1 MGRELIQNNMQARRS
16 LALRLT
22 LASVPFGLAYIW
34 IGVQHFTNTAWFEP
48 IVPAVLGDPSLWV
61 LVTGVMEVL
70 IGAGLLL
77 PRTRAYAAL
86 TSVLFLVAVYWA
98 NLNMWVN
105 DIPLDGTTF
114 GNGWHVLR
122 LLAQLGMILLSVYVF
137 RSSKRSTEP
146 ADELGFFLSS

>member
-1 MGRELIQNNMQARRS
+1 MASS
-16 LALRLT
+16 LPLRFAT
-22 LASVPFGLAYIW
+22 TAFGGAYIW

-48 IVPAVLGDPSLWV
+48 IVPTVLGDPSGWV
-61 LVTGVMEVL
+61 LLTGAIEVL

-86 TSVLFLVAVYWA
+86 TSVLFLMAVYWA

-105 DIPLDGTTF
+105 DIPLDGTTY

-122 LLAQLGMILLSVYVF
+122 LLAQLGMILLSVYIF
-137 RSSKRSTEP
+137 RSSKRPTEL
-146 ADELGFFLSS
+146 ADGLDSFLSS

>member
-1 MGRELIQNNMQARRS
+1 MASSSS
-16 LALRLT
+16 LRFAT
-22 LASVPFGLAYIW
+22 AVFGGAYIW

-61 LVTGVMEVL
+61 LLTGAIEVL

-86 TSVLFLVAVYWA
+86 TSVLFLLAVYWA

-105 DIPLDGTTF
+105 DIPLDGTTY

-122 LLAQLGMILLSVYVF
+122 LLAQVGMILLSIYIF
-137 RSSKRSTEP
+137 RSSKRPPEP
-146 ADELGFFLSS
+146 SDELDSFLSS